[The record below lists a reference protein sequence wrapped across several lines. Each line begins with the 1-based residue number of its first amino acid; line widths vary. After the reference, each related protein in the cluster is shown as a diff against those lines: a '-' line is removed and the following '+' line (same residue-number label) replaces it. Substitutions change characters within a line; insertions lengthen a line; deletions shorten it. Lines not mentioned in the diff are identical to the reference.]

1 MSTALEALEARILCL
16 SAEARSRLLDRL
28 IASLDADRERD
39 EAWDRVA
46 TAREA
51 ERARDRIRPEWSG
64 ARAAAFR
71 SSVTAALHRGAQR
84 DLEAAFQRYRKH
96 ASDRV
101 ALRFLEEVERAI
113 ELLCTNPASGT
124 SAPSGRRVFALR
136 TFPYWLIHRPDR
148 SEIVVLDVRH
158 QHRDPSFGG
167 DRR

>member
-1 MSTALEALEARILCL
+1 MSTTLEALEARILCL

-84 DLEAAFQRYRKH
+84 DLEAAFQYYRKH

-101 ALRFLEEVERAI
+101 ALR
-113 ELLCTNPASGT
+113 
-124 SAPSGRRVFALR
+124 
-136 TFPYWLIHRPDR
+136 TFPYSLIHRPDR